1 MVLPREWRIET
12 MTKLHILFLLC
23 MFFLGCGKS
32 TIESFECGNQRLDPG
47 ELCDIKI
54 LSGIGSCPTEATCK
68 TVSPCSE
75 LGITGTGCQ
84 ASCIIT
90 NAVTDAI
97 DNDGCCPAGMTIQDD
112 NDCDQAQ
119 VVVLE
124 LEAESGNT
132 IGQMQ
137 IESAQLSDPACADS
151 WIEVP
156 GGNEDYIWRSSSPSL
171 PEHRIEIPVNLP
183 VDDTYYLWVRMAS
196 PSGAQDAMYVG
207 FEASDMRRI
216 FPPEDYAYD
225 QSWYWFTILD
235 GDAARLSFDELSAGS
250 HKLILGHGEAGA
262 RIDKVIL
269 TNDRNAQFDLSC
281 GDSPGDVCGD
291 GAITGNE
298 VCDPNGNLLN
308 GASCLS
314 EGYIGGVLG
323 CRLSCLAYDFSNC
336 VSALDDVCGD
346 GEITG
351 NEVCDTNGNLLNGAT
366 CQSEGYDSGQLGC
379 KSDCLA
385 YDFSNCA
392 SEPDDVCGDG
402 AISGNEVCDTN
413 GDLLGGATCQS
424 EGYESGQL
432 SCSPDCL
439 QYDYS
444 GCYASGESC
453 GDGLITGNEACDTN
467 GNKLNGATCLNQG
480 YLGSGLSCR
489 SDCHAFD
496 FTACDIPVVPG
507 ARGFGITTA
516 AGRGGTIYKVTNLN
530 DSGSGSLRAAIEAS
544 GPRVVIFEVSG
555 MITLQDDLVIENDDI
570 TIAGQTAP
578 SPGITLRSRI
588 FNVQADD
595 VLIQHIRMRLGDVAP
610 DGEDAW
616 KIGGVSRVVIDHC
629 SSAWGRDGTLDSY
642 GTDVTVRH
650 TIMSHTLDPHAYAML
665 LNGGSRIAIIGNY
678 YAHNKDRHPRDA
690 AGAAVVNNLIYN
702 SANDGHNI
710 YFGDSDYNAK
720 PLKSSA
726 IGNVIISDNENVV
739 SIEDSTPSG
748 SQIYIDDNGYKTSY
762 GGSMGSGDIHN
773 DASSSLLVSSNPI
786 PIPGYESLPREQ
798 VVDWVLAN
806 VGARPN
812 DRDSYDEQLIQDV
825 INGTGDRISSQ
836 DEIGGWPD
844 LAENHRALTVPDN
857 PHSDPDL
864 NGYTNLEEWL
874 HGFAQGVEN

>member
-1 MVLPREWRIET
+1 MVLPRVWRIEIILIGFD
-12 MTKLHILFLLC
+12 MMMKLHILFLLGI
-23 MFFLGCGKS
+23 FFLGCGKS
-32 TIESFECGNQRLDPG
+32 TIDTFECGNQRLDPG
-47 ELCDIKI
+47 ELCDTKI

-68 TVSPCSE
+68 TVNPCSK
-75 LGITGTGCQ
+75 LGISGTGCQ

-90 NAVTDAI
+90 NTVTAAF

-112 NDCDQAQ
+112 NDCDQTQ
-119 VVVLE
+119 VVILE

-156 GGNEDYIWRSSSPSL
+156 GGNEDYIWQSSSPSL

-196 PSGAQDAMYVG
+196 PSGAQDAMYLG

-216 FPPEDYAYD
+216 FLPEDYAYD

-250 HKLILGHGEAGA
+250 HKLMLGHGEAGA

-298 VCDPNGNLLN
+298 VCDPNGNLLG
-308 GASCLS
+308 GASCIN

-323 CRLSCLAYDFSNC
+323 CRPSCLAYDFSNC
-336 VSALDDVCGD
+336 V
-346 GEITG
+346 
-351 NEVCDTNGNLLNGAT
+351 
-366 CQSEGYDSGQLGC
+366 
-379 KSDCLA
+379 
-385 YDFSNCA
+385 

-402 AISGNEVCDTN
+402 AISGNEVCDPN
-413 GDLLGGATCQS
+413 GNLLAGATCQS

-432 SCSPDCL
+432 SCPHTCL
-439 QYDYS
+439 EYDYS
-444 GCYASGESC
+444 GCYAPGESC
-453 GDGLITGNEACDTN
+453 GDGLITGNEVCDTN

-489 SDCHAFD
+489 SDCHAFN

-530 DSGSGSLRAAIEAS
+530 DSGPGSLREAVEAS

-555 MITLQDDLVIENDDI
+555 NILLNNQLRIDNSFI

-578 SPGITLRSRI
+578 SPGISILYGKLS
-588 FNVQADD
+588 VQAND
-595 VLIQHIRMRLGDVAP
+595 VLIQHIRVRLGTEGD
-610 DGEDAW
+610 DGADAVVV
-616 KIGGVSRVVIDHC
+616 GDVSRIIFDHF
-629 SSAWGRDGTLDSY
+629 STSWGRDGSLDTYAS
-642 GTDVTVRH
+642 DITVRH
-650 TIMSHTLDPHAYAML
+650 SIIGETLVSHSMGML
-665 LNGGSRIAIIGNY
+665 LADGERIFVFGNLLI
-678 YAHNKDRHPRDA
+678 HNQDRNPRVVGDA
-690 AGAAVVNNLIYN
+690 YVANNLIYHARYN
-702 SANDGHNI
+702 QGHDI
-710 YFGDSDYNAK
+710 YFG
-720 PLKSSA
+720 SSGGA
-726 IGNVIISDNENVV
+726 IYSCAISNVAITDEINVVNVIESGMASGTQIYLSDNMHMH
-739 SIEDSTPSG
+739 
-748 SQIYIDDNGYKTSY
+748 SY
-762 GGSMGSGDIHN
+762 GSSMSPGNIYN
-773 DASSSLLVSSNPI
+773 DSSDSILVSNP
-786 PIPGYESLPREQ
+786 PLQVEGFSPRPSSE
-798 VVDWVLAN
+798 VVDWVLEN

-812 DRDSYDEQLIQDV
+812 DRDSLDARYIQDV
-825 INGTGDRISSQ
+825 INHTGDFISSQ
-836 DEIGGWPD
+836 DQVEGYFN
-844 LAENHRALTVPDN
+844 LQENTRFLTIPEN

-874 HGFAQGVEN
+874 HGFAQAIE